1 MEIEKLKGSERS
13 VCARITAHF
22 ITGRNGQIWHKIKG
36 KKNTHYLPCI
46 SGFSNSTA
54 YSFRQEAQ
62 LHKHRHPKKYIRLR
76 QIVSIGFV

>member
-36 KKNTHYLPCI
+36 KKIHTICHVFLALATALLTHLGRRRSYINTDTPK
-46 SGFSNSTA
+46 ST
-54 YSFRQEAQ
+54 
-62 LHKHRHPKKYIRLR
+62 LD
-76 QIVSIGFV
+76 